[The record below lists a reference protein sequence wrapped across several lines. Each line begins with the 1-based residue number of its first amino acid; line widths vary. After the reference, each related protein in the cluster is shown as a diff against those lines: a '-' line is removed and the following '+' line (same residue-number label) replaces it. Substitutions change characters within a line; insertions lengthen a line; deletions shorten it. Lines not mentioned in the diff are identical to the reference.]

1 MPAIGLSET
10 GGIGT
15 VPTPYI
21 ALLGGI
27 MRIPGGAIPG
37 GAIPGG
43 AIPGAIPG
51 GNTMPAGAMTGVM
64 PGGLTLM
71 MLKGELK
78 DLAPGMA
85 PGMAPYSYNG
95 LPDIVSH
102 RLGGA
107 KPGAL

>member
-1 MPAIGLSET
+1 
-10 GGIGT
+10 
-15 VPTPYI
+15 
-21 ALLGGI
+21 
-27 MRIPGGAIPG
+27 
-37 GAIPGG
+37 
-43 AIPGAIPG
+43 
-51 GNTMPAGAMTGVM
+51 MPAGAMTGVM

-78 DLAPGMA
+78 YLAPEMA
-85 PGMAPYSYNG
+85 PGMAPCLYNG